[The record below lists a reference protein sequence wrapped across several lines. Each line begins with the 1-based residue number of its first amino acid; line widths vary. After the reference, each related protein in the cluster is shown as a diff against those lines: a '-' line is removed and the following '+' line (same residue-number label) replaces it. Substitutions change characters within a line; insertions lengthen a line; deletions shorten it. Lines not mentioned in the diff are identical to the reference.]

1 MAVNKVILLGNLGQ
15 DPEVRHLESGAQVA
29 NVSVATS
36 ESWKDKEGNKQE
48 STEWHNLVFWG
59 ALAGVVEN
67 HLSKGDK
74 IYVEGK
80 IKSDTWQDD
89 QGNNRKT
96 VKIRVLSMDIIS
108 CAKWQDGE
116 PKKPSATAR
125 TKQAV
130 AKKEPMLEAEEDNLP
145 F

>member
-15 DPEVRHLESGAQVA
+15 DPEVRTLESGLQVG
-29 NVSVATS
+29 NVSLATS
-36 ESWKDKEGNKQE
+36 ETWKDKSGEKQE
-48 STEWHNLVFWG
+48 ATEWHNLVFWG
-59 ALAGVVEN
+59 ALAGVVET

-80 IKSDTWQDD
+80 IKSESWQDD
-89 QGNNRKT
+89 HGNNRKT
-96 VKIRVLSMDIIS
+96 VKIRVMNMDIIS
-108 CAKWQDGE
+108 CAKWQQDE
-116 PKKPSATAR
+116 PKKPSATAE

-130 AKKEPMLEAEEDNLP
+130 AKKDPLLEAEEDDLP